1 MPQFIPAETR
11 DLLQPP
17 SPRRASFQKED
28 KILSASGNAPA
39 HGVEECAMKFHI
51 GLALFFIALLLPVA
65 ALARDN
71 NSHSVVIPSKVM
83 VAGQQLKP
91 GNYKVEWLQTTGPE
105 VEVQFI
111 KDGSKV
117 VTAPGTLKTNDAQV
131 TQDDIITE
139 PTATSKNALTEIDF
153 GHQKEAI
160 LFAPSK
166 S

>member
-1 MPQFIPAETR
+1 
-11 DLLQPP
+11 
-17 SPRRASFQKED
+17 
-28 KILSASGNAPA
+28 
-39 HGVEECAMKFHI
+39 MKFHI